1 MFNLMK
7 PKTSKLNGIVIKNSG
22 VHTLKDY
29 YKIIKN
35 LFSDNNGTGIE
46 N

>member
-7 PKTSKLNGIVIKNSG
+7 PKTSKPNGIIIKNSG

-29 YKIIKN
+29 KIIKN
-35 LFSDNNGTGIE
+35 LFSENNGTGIE
-46 N
+46 S